1 MRDATIHAL
10 YQTWWSTSVIVIVA
24 IWYLPLTGT
33 YRGRH
38 RLEDLAP
45 PGPRLDDYID
55 VLTMPIHT
63 CALPPV
69 AIPAAYAELG
79 PTRFMAAKESMRRRE
94 AALRMARISTGAL
107 VALSEYGT
115 PVEIDEW
122 AAAGDLIGAAT

>member
-10 YQTWWSTSVIVIVA
+10 YQAWWSTSAVAIVA
-24 IWYLPLTGT
+24 IWYLPLVGT
-33 YRGRH
+33 YHGRH
-38 RLEDLAP
+38 RLEDVAP
-45 PGPRLDDYID
+45 AGPRLDDYID
-55 VLTMPIHT
+55 VLMMPIHT

-94 AALRMARISTGAL
+94 AALRATRIPTGAL

-122 AAAGDLIGAAT
+122 AAVDDLIGAAT